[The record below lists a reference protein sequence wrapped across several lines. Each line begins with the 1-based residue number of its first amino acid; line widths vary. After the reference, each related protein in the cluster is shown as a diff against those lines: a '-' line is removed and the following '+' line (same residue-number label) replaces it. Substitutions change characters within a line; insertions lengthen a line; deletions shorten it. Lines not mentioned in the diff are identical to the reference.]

1 MQEKNGSD
9 KINKS
14 GKEAYSAY
22 GVGSFFIEITKI
34 FLMAIVIIVPV
45 RMFLFQ
51 PFFVQGASM
60 EPNFEDGQYLVVNEL
75 GYKKTDLGFLN
86 IKPSKK
92 MKRAEVVVFHYPRDH
107 KLFFIKRIIGL
118 PGETIKIHNGKVF
131 IYNKEN
137 SNGFELEEPYLSKD
151 LKTKGN
157 IDYKIKPD
165 EYFVMG
171 DNRTH
176 SSDSR
181 SWGPIRNSDIVG
193 KVFLRAW
200 PLNKMTLFLK

>member
-1 MQEKNGSD
+1 MREKSQ
-9 KINKS
+9 S
-14 GKEAYSAY
+14 GKVGKKGREAYTAY
-22 GVGSFFIEITKI
+22 GVGSFFVEITKI

-60 EPNFEDGQYLVVNEL
+60 EPNFEDGQYLVVNEF
-75 GYKKTDLGFLN
+75 GYKKTDVGLFVVN
-86 IKPSKK
+86 PSKK
-92 MKRAEVVVFHYPRDH
+92 MKRGDVVVFHYPRNH

-118 PGETIKIHNGKVF
+118 PGEIIKVHNGKVF
-131 IYNKEN
+131 IQNKEN
-137 SNGFELEEPYLSKD
+137 SGEIELKEDYLPKD

-157 IDYKIKPD
+157 INYMIKSD

-171 DNRTH
+171 DNREH

-181 SWGPIRNSDIVG
+181 VWGAIKSSDVVG

-200 PLNKMTLFLK
+200 PFNKVSLFLE